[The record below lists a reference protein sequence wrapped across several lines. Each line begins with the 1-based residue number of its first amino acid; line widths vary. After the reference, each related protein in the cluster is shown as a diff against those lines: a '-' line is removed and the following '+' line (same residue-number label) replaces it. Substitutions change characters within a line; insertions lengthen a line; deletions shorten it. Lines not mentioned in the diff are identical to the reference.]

1 MNQEELV
8 EKIKDIQIKAKYLV
22 TDILTGEYKSSFR
35 GQGMEFA
42 EVREYVAGDDIR
54 SIDWNVTARMDTPYI
69 KEFNEERELTMMI
82 LVDLSSSQEF
92 GSQNQLK
99 NELATELAAVFSYL
113 ALNNNDKVGL
123 IAFTNKVEKYI
134 PPKKGKTNIWKIIR
148 EILTFKPE
156 NKETNIASALDFLL
170 KVTKKKSIVFLISDF
185 INDNYQKQ
193 IKAVSKIHDLV
204 TIKIL
209 DPNEKNIPEVG
220 LVILEDAETGELIEV
235 DTFDKKSMEIYKA
248 IIEQDSKNFNKF
260 IRSNQIDCI
269 EINSAKPYIKD
280 LIKFFKIKEK
290 RS

>member
-92 GSQNQLK
+92 GSQKQLK
-99 NELATELAAVFSYL
+99 HELATELSAVFSYL

-123 IAFTNKVEKYI
+123 IAFTDKVERYI

-148 EILTFKPE
+148 EVLSFKPE
-156 NKETNIASALDFLL
+156 NKNTDIGVALDFLL

-185 INDNYQKQ
+185 IGENYEKQ
-193 IKAVSKIHDLV
+193 IKAVSKLHDLV
-204 TIKIL
+204 AIKTV

-235 DTFDKKSMEIYKA
+235 DTFDKKAMEMYKA
-248 IIEQDSKNFNKF
+248 ISSQNDYNFNKF
-260 IRSNQIDCI
+260 IKANKIDCI
-269 EINSAKPYIKD
+269 EIDSVEPYIKD
-280 LIKFFKIKEK
+280 LIKFFKMKEK
-290 RS
+290 RN

>member
-8 EKIKDIQIKAKYLV
+8 EKIKDIQVKAKYLV

-35 GQGMEFA
+35 GQGMEFS
-42 EVREYVAGDDIR
+42 EVREYVPGDDIR
-54 SIDWNVTARMDTPYI
+54 SIDWNVTARMDIPYI

-99 NELATELAAVFSYL
+99 NELAIELSAVFSYL

-123 IAFTNKVEKYI
+123 IAFTDKVERYI

-156 NKETNIASALDFLL
+156 NKKTDIGVALDFLL
-170 KVTKKKSIVFLISDF
+170 KVNKKKSIVFLISDF
-185 INDNYQKQ
+185 IGSNYEKQ
-193 IKAVSKIHDLV
+193 IKAVSKLHDLV
-204 TIKIL
+204 AIKTI

-220 LVILEDAETGELIEV
+220 LIILEDAETGELIEI
-235 DTFDKKSMEIYKA
+235 DTFDKKSMEMYKA
-248 IIEQDSKNFNKF
+248 IINQEDHNFEKFVKSNK
-260 IRSNQIDCI
+260 IDCI
-269 EINSAKPYIKD
+269 EIDSVKPYIKD
-280 LIKFFKIKEK
+280 LIKFFKMKEK
-290 RS
+290 RN

>member
-235 DTFDKKSMEIYKA
+235 NTFDKKSMEIYKA

>member
-99 NELATELAAVFSYL
+99 HELATELSAVFSYL

-123 IAFTNKVEKYI
+123 IAFTDKVERYI

-148 EILTFKPE
+148 EVLSFKPE
-156 NKETNIASALDFLL
+156 NKKTDIGAALDFLL

-185 INDNYQKQ
+185 IGDNYEKQ
-193 IKAVSKIHDLV
+193 IKTVSKLHDLV
-204 TIKIL
+204 AIKTV

-220 LVILEDAETGELIEV
+220 LIILEDAETGELIEV
-235 DTFDKKSMEIYKA
+235 DTFDKKAMEMYKA
-248 IIEQDSKNFNKF
+248 IVNQDDYNFNKF
-260 IRSNQIDCI
+260 IKSNKIDCI
-269 EINSAKPYIKD
+269 EIDSVKPYIKD
-280 LIKFFKIKEK
+280 LIKFFKMKEK
-290 RS
+290 RN

>member
-54 SIDWNVTARMDTPYI
+54 AIDWNVTARMDTPFI

-99 NELATELAAVFSYL
+99 HELATELSAVFSYL
-113 ALNNNDKVGL
+113 ALNNSDKVGL
-123 IAFTNKVEKYI
+123 IAFTDKVERYI
-134 PPKKGKTNIWKIIR
+134 PPKKGKTNIWKIIK
-148 EILTFKPE
+148 EILEFKPV
-156 NKETNIASALDFLL
+156 NKHTDIGVALDFLL
-170 KVTKKKSIVFLISDF
+170 KVNKRKSIVFLISDF
-185 INDNYQKQ
+185 IGTNYEKQ
-193 IKAVSKIHDLV
+193 IKAVSKLHDLV
-204 TIKIL
+204 VIKTI
-209 DPNEKNIPEVG
+209 DPNEKTIPEVG
-220 LVILEDAETGELIEV
+220 LVILEDAETGELIEI
-235 DTFDKKSMEIYKA
+235 DTFDKKAMEIYKS
-248 IIEQDSKNFNKF
+248 IVEQEKSSFEKF
-260 IRSNQIDCI
+260 IKSNKIDCI
-269 EINSAKPYIKD
+269 EIDTSKPYIKD
-280 LIKFFKIKEK
+280 LIKFFKLKEK